1 VNFLFR
7 FRKKCRQPA
16 DQLRKV
22 LALNRKINSTL
33 NLDELLTILMTTA
46 SEVVNAEVA
55 SLLLLDEARENL
67 IFRVA
72 LGEKGG
78 ALVEKFRV
86 KVGEGIAGHVACC
99 GSPLIVNDTR
109 KDKRFA
115 NRFDK
120 QTGFQSKAILCV
132 PLKAKDQLIGVL
144 EAINPRGRKEFCE
157 LDLDLLQTFADQAA
171 IAIDNAKLHAE
182 ILRQEKARQEL
193 AIARDIQQNFL
204 PDLKQLGPWLD
215 IAAKTVPAREVGG
228 DFYDALP
235 LSEERT
241 GVLIADVSGKGVPA
255 ALFMVHAVASFR
267 YLAPRYPCPS
277 ELLFHLNNVLVKNS
291 TRGMFITLSYLVFDR
306 KHKTLEYSSAGH
318 FPPLRK
324 TFAGEISELENAGG
338 TPLGLF
344 EQTLYPA
351 KKIPFLPGETFLLYT
366 DGISEARDKSGSDY
380 SLERLM
386 RVFKILREKSAL
398 QEAEAVMADLE
409 IFTRG
414 ADQHDDITV
423 LTVRIPETLPD
434 GAPS

>member
-1 VNFLFR
+1 
-7 FRKKCRQPA
+7 
-16 DQLRKV
+16 LRKV

-55 SLLLLDEARENL
+55 SLLLLDEKKENL
-67 IFRVA
+67 VFRVA

-99 GSPLIVNDTR
+99 GEALIVNDTR

-132 PLKAKDQLIGVL
+132 PLKAKDRLIGVL
-144 EAINPRGRKEFCE
+144 EAINPLGRKEFCD

-171 IAIDNAKLHAE
+171 IAIENAKLHAE
-182 ILRQEKARQEL
+182 ILEQEKAKQEL

-204 PDLKQLGPWLD
+204 PDLKQLEGSLD
-215 IAAKTVPAREVGG
+215 VAATNIPAREVGG
-228 DFYDALP
+228 DFYDVLR
-235 LSEERT
+235 LSENQT
-241 GVLIADVSGKGVPA
+241 AILIADVSGKGVPA

-267 YLAPRYPCPS
+267 YLAPRHPS
-277 ELLFHLNNVLVKNS
+277 PPELLYQLNNALVKNS
-291 TRGMFITLSYLVFDR
+291 TRGMFITVSYLVFDR
-306 KHKTLEYSSAGH
+306 KHETLEYSSAGH

-324 TFAGEISELENAGG
+324 TPSGEISELENAGG

-344 EQTLYPA
+344 EQTPYPA

-366 DGISEARDKSGSDY
+366 DGISEARDRAGNDY
-380 SLERLM
+380 SLQRLM
-386 RVFKILREKSAL
+386 DVFKIAREKSAS
-398 QEAEAVMADLE
+398 QEAKAVMDDLE

-414 ADQHDDITV
+414 ADPHDDITV
-423 LTVRIPETLPD
+423 LTVRIPETLSD
-434 GAPS
+434 GRTS